1 MEMRGKRITAMSTA
15 ASCLASNRVVRLSSS
30 SREICMYGTTPTTGT
45 PPRSSSIRIPGAR
58 MDTSP
63 RNLLM
68 INPFTRLRS
77 DSSRRSCVPSSCANT
92 PPRSIS
98 PAISTGAFKSSASPM
113 FTISFSFKLISA
125 GLPAPSIT
133 MMSACSSSLWYAAR
147 MSGTSFF
154 L

>member
-45 PPRSSSIRIPGAR
+45 PPRSSSIRIPGASGHYR
-58 MDTSP
+58 PEFIDDKSFYP
-63 RNLLM
+63 PALRLLQKKLCPEQLRNIHPGQYL
-68 INPFTRLRS
+68 
-77 DSSRRSCVPSSCANT
+77 RRS
-92 PPRSIS
+92 
-98 PAISTGAFKSSASPM
+98 STARIQSSASPM

-125 GLPAPSIT
+125 GLSAPSIT

>member
-1 MEMRGKRITAMSTA
+1 MRGKRMTAISTA
-15 ASCLASNRVVRLSSS
+15 ASRLASNRVVRLSSS
-30 SREICMYGTTPTTGT
+30 SREICMYGTTPTRPERRRALPASGFPAQEWTHLPEFIDDKSLY
-45 PPRSSSIRIPGAR
+45 PPALRLLQKKLCPEQLREHSAPVNISGDQHRRIQSSIP
-58 MDTSP
+58 
-63 RNLLM
+63 
-68 INPFTRLRS
+68 
-77 DSSRRSCVPSSCANT
+77 
-92 PPRSIS
+92 
-98 PAISTGAFKSSASPM
+98 PM